1 MGTSERRAAPT
12 AARLPRLAMN
22 GPLLRGSGELHIVG
36 PREVVTI
43 ADRDGVVHRLLAL
56 ADGSRSP
63 QEIFAA
69 LATNH
74 PLLGEQEVLEALS
87 ELEDAGL
94 IEDCMPRRS
103 RAGCN
108 LRPWGVES
116 GLSRSTLLQ

>member
-1 MGTSERRAAPT
+1 
-12 AARLPRLAMN
+12 MN

-74 PLLGEQEVLEALS
+74 PLLGEQEVLDALE

-94 IEDCMPRRS
+94 IEDCMALGPIRSGRRAWA
-103 RAGCN
+103 AGTE
-108 LRPWGVES
+108 RMM
-116 GLSRSTLLQ
+116 LSSL